1 MDKYLKQ
8 LLEQYAKVILPS
20 FGAIVVENE
29 ETGNLMFNEYL
40 SYNDGKLDDLIVS
53 ESNMELQ
60 EAQNMIAKYIRDI
73 QVQIDKGE
81 SYDIFEL
88 GRFYKNQDGDIEFE
102 GNLKSGLSTESK
114 KEPTKVAVKEK
125 SEDKKEKQTEQ
136 KKEEPTAKE
145 SKTSTKKGES
155 NEDKKTD
162 LKEKK
167 VDKKEV
173 KSETKSAQKENKYVA
188 KKDENKDRGE
198 KESEKAIK
206 EVKKPKKDKAA
217 PSVKKKKTKKDN
229 KSKEG
234 EKKKRF
240 GAFFW
245 IIIII
250 LALASA
256 GFIYV
261 GLNYEK
267 VKSYMGWDQ
276 FEGENKIA
284 STETKDQSEDANSKD
299 SETENSTVESSE
311 NDISD
316 TSSTTNV
323 EFDEEGNIAKE
334 DKNEIET
341 ESKEEVEPQPEPE
354 PQPVSIASASNGTHH
369 LIAGSFSEKSNA
381 EGLVQELKSKG
392 LDARILGQFGGLH
405 FVAAA
410 SYNSAKEAS
419 KDIDRIRQHA
429 SGAWIYKYND
439 N

>member
-88 GRFYKNQDGDIEFE
+88 GRFYKNEDGDIEFE
-102 GNLKSGLSTESK
+102 GNLKNGPSSESK
-114 KEPTKVAVKEK
+114 KESSKVATKDTPK
-125 SEDKKEKQTEQ
+125 DKKEAPKEEPKPKESKSST
-136 KKEEPTAKE
+136 KKEEPK
-145 SKTSTKKGES
+145 
-155 NEDKKTD
+155 EDKKTET
-162 LKEKK
+162 KEKK
-167 VDKKEV
+167 EDKKEV
-173 KSETKSAQKENKYVA
+173 KSEKKSTKKENKYVA
-188 KKDENKDRGE
+188 KQDETKSKGE
-198 KESEKAIK
+198 NESEKK
-206 EVKKPKKDKAA
+206 SEGESLGKKVKKAPKKDNAKASA
-217 PSVKKKKTKKDN
+217 KKKKDKN
-229 KSKEG
+229 PKEG

-245 IIIII
+245 IIVII

-276 FEGENKIA
+276 FEGEDKVV
-284 STETKDQSEDANSKD
+284 STETKEQSGDTNSKD
-299 SETENSTVESSE
+299 SETETGSIESDE
-311 NDISD
+311 NNVPD
-316 TSSTTNV
+316 TSETTNV
-323 EFDEEGNIAKE
+323 EFDEEGNIAEE
-334 DKNEIET
+334 DK
-341 ESKEEVEPQPEPE
+341 KEVESETKNQVEPEPEPE
-354 PQPVSIASASNGTHH
+354 PQPISTASNGTHH
-369 LIAGSFSEKSNA
+369 LIAGSFSDKSNA
-381 EGLVQELKSKG
+381 KGLVQELKSKG

-410 SYNSAKEAS
+410 SYSSS
-419 KDIDRIRQHA
+419 KAARDDIERVKQHA
-429 SGAWIYKYND
+429 SGVWIFKYND